1 MIPLAIK
8 VSKDFG
14 NKLFQG
20 GIEAG
25 KTGLDPR
32 TASSYVDVRQKA
44 KLTCCF
50 ALNEIIKHG
59 GMLS

>member
-1 MIPLAIK
+1 M
-8 VSKDFG
+8 
-14 NKLFQG
+14 G